1 MNRTTITLIVLGLGL
16 VFATGARADTI
27 ETLERERAQVIEA
40 LLSPDLE
47 PAARQAEL
55 GRALPRLVDL
65 ERLVLRDDSLRG
77 RNTRDVA
84 RAFADYD
91 LTFLA
96 HASAEHRRSVIDTW
110 LSRIGLTTEAVM
122 AAEMGRR

>member
-1 MNRTTITLIVLGLGL
+1 MNRTTITLIVLGLGLGL

-65 ERLVLRDDSLRG
+65 ERLVLRDDSSGAATPVTWPVPLPTMTSPSWRTPRPSISG
-77 RNTRDVA
+77 
-84 RAFADYD
+84 
-91 LTFLA
+91 
-96 HASAEHRRSVIDTW
+96 ASSIPGSPVSV
-110 LSRIGLTTEAVM
+110 
-122 AAEMGRR
+122 